1 MPQASQAAGTRHA
14 RKLECSSNQ
23 VTWSSATSLIT
34 ANRWARRVLAT
45 ALFGDVAFHAH
56 GSAAFDE
63 HCCCFC
69 RPDRVLAAGHRN
81 LRSRGITDC
90 LVTAITISAS
100 GGQEGTG
107 VRYR

>member
-45 ALFGDVAFHAH
+45 ALFGDVASHAH
-56 GSAAFDE
+56 GPAALDE
-63 HCCCFC
+63 HSCCFC
-69 RPDRVLAAGHRN
+69 RPARGLAGGRRDL
-81 LRSRGITDC
+81 LRRRLTDGLPTPITPPRR
-90 LVTAITISAS
+90 A
-100 GGQEGTG
+100 
-107 VRYR
+107 

>member
-1 MPQASQAAGTRHA
+1 MEEASQAGGTRHG
-14 RKLECSSNQ
+14 RQVECSSNQ

-69 RPDRVLAAGHRN
+69 RPDRVLAGGHRN
-81 LRSRGITDC
+81 LCSRGITDC
-90 LVTAITISAS
+90 LVTAITITRC
-100 GGQEGTG
+100 GGRDGTG
-107 VRYR
+107 GRYR